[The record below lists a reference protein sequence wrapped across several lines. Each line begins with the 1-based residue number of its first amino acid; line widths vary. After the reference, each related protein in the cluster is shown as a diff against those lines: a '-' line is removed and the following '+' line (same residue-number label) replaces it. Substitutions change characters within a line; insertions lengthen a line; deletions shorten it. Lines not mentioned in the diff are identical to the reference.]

1 MGDGRF
7 KPGHKKGVPK
17 SKEHR
22 ERISL
27 ALKKHN
33 ANPEVRE
40 QKRLRMLGTLNP
52 MAGKHFNHAMDVTKR
67 KGWKGGISYEKEPK
81 EFSKM
86 LKKYIHA
93 VYEGKCCK
101 CNGVTKRMHVHH
113 VDENRMNND
122 PYNLE
127 LWCSPCHLS
136 FHKTINLSR
145 EDMKK

>member
-93 VYEGKCCK
+93 VGLGE
-101 CNGVTKRMHVHH
+101 NELEEEFVFHH
-113 VDENRMNND
+113 DIMSEEQLKSERRKLVNFFKAQEVVKN
-122 PYNLE
+122 
-127 LWCSPCHLS
+127 
-136 FHKTINLSR
+136 F
-145 EDMKK
+145 